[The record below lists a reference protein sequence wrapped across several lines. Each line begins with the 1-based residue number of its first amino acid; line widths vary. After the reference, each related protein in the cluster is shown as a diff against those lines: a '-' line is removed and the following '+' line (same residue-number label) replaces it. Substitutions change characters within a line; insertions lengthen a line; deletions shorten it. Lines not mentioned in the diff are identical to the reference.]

1 MRNCKIFLFLAIIC
15 SIAFSE
21 QKQCEMSAC
30 NLLEYNPNDPTEM
43 LAKSYHAICHIAES
57 DTSWSEISL
66 PEDVSTL
73 YIWAINWVLYVRTSE
88 DIYEFDFKEGGVKYF
103 V

>member
-43 LAKSYHAICHIAES
+43 LAKSYHAICHM
-57 DTSWSEISL
+57 
-66 PEDVSTL
+66 
-73 YIWAINWVLYVRTSE
+73 
-88 DIYEFDFKEGGVKYF
+88 GV
-103 V
+103 